1 MPGGTLRFVEVE
13 MNTQA
18 PVAVRLLLDLAGLRL
33 PAERESAL
41 KAMFEGST
49 RPIADALDRQ
59 DYSDSEPAARFRPP
73 PSRPA

>member
-1 MPGGTLRFVEVE
+1 